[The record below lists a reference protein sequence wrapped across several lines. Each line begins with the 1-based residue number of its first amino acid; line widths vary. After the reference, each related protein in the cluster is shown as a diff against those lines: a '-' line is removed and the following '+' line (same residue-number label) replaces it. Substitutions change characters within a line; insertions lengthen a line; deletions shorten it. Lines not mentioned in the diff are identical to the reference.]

1 MAIKYPQGQQPPQ
14 AAKQPAKSS
23 LGSTAAKRGMTLEYE
38 LNLSNQYYLS
48 IDRAVIHKKPTPIQ
62 LVKVDYPR
70 RSAAVVREAYFR
82 RPSTTD
88 YNGIYQGHYIDFDA
102 KETRNKSSFPLKN
115 FHTHQIEH
123 LRQCLRQGG
132 ICFAIIRFT
141 SLGQNYL
148 YPASK
153 LIQAWDQQ
161 ETGGRKSILLTTI
174 QTDGFPINHGLRPRL
189 DYLAAVDQLLETI
202 KHKGVDYE

>member
-1 MAIKYPQGQQPPQ
+1 MAIKYPQGQQPLRPAQEQPQ
-14 AAKQPAKSS
+14 QVLDSS
-23 LGSTAAKRGMTLEYE
+23 AAKRGMTLEHE

-48 IDRAVIHKKPTPIQ
+48 VDRAVIHKKPTPIQ

-115 FHTHQIEH
+115 FHAHQIEH
-123 LRQCLRQGG
+123 LRHCLKQGG

-141 SLGQNYL
+141 NLGQNYL

-161 ETGGRKSILLTTI
+161 DAGGRKSILLTTI
-174 QTDGFPINHGLRPRL
+174 QTDGFPIALGLQPRL

>member
-1 MAIKYPQGQQPPQ
+1 MAIKYPQGQQPLRPAQEQPQ
-14 AAKQPAKSS
+14 QV
-23 LGSTAAKRGMTLEYE
+23 LGSSAAKRGMTLEHE

-48 IDRAVIHKKPTPIQ
+48 VDRAVIHKKPTPIQ

-115 FHTHQIEH
+115 FHAHQIEH
-123 LRQCLRQGG
+123 LRHCLKQGG

-141 SLGQNYL
+141 NLGQNYL

-161 ETGGRKSILLTTI
+161 DAGGRKSILLTTI
-174 QTDGFPINHGLRPRL
+174 QTDGFPIALGLQPRL